1 MIINNFKKIFIKLKG
16 LIPLRIKTKLKKFR
30 NFNACLE
37 LDKKMLKYINFRNGF
52 YIECGANDGI
62 NQSNTWFFEK
72 KLNWKGLL
80 IEPNPK
86 VFEELKRNRSNK
98 NFFSNSL
105 IGSFKD
111 ESSRVKM
118 LDTPDSLKNRVI
130 NKRKTQYNYIKVKS
144 QSLNQILNEIKAPKK
159 IDFFSL
165 DVEDQEW
172 NVLNGIN
179 FNAYNFMYILI
190 ETRFF
195 KKINNFLKKF
205 NYKFEKRLSNIDY
218 LFKKNKN

>member
-1 MIINNFKKIFIKLKG
+1 MIKNNFKTILIKLKG
-16 LIPLRIKTKLKKFR
+16 LLPLKIKTELKKFK
-30 NFNACLE
+30 NFNAYLG
-37 LDKKMLKYINFRNGF
+37 LDKKMLNYINYQNGF

-86 VFEELKRNRSNK
+86 VFEELKKNRSNK
-98 NFFSNSL
+98 NYFSRFL
-105 IGSFKD
+105 ITSFKKK
-111 ESSRVKM
+111 SSFVKM
-118 LDTPDSLKNRVI
+118 IDGKDSLKNRVVNREI
-130 NKRKTQYNYIKVKS
+130 KNFNHIYVKCKT
-144 QSLNQILNEIKAPKK
+144 LNQILKDIKAPKN

-165 DVEDQEW
+165 DVEGEEW

-179 FNAYNFMYILI
+179 FNTYSFKFILI

-195 KKINNFLKKF
+195 KKINIFLKKF
-205 NYKFEKRLSNIDY
+205 NYKFEKKLSNIDY
-218 LFKKNKN
+218 LFKKI